1 MNIKGQFY
9 WPVIDIHLL
18 LSQYSRL
25 YKYLQYSVHDLAL
38 IVLRILYHYLL
49 SGLKYIYNIQISDV
63 YEIVL
68 IPEYISLYGMLI
80 VGPPKNAPMK
90 TKKKKKI

>member
-9 WPVIDIHLL
+9 WLAIDIHLL

-38 IVLRILYHYLL
+38 IVSLENIVSSFIIRAQIYL
-49 SGLKYIYNIQISDV
+49 
-63 YEIVL
+63 
-68 IPEYISLYGMLI
+68 
-80 VGPPKNAPMK
+80 
-90 TKKKKKI
+90 